1 MWTQLVLGV
10 MLSTTAWSV
19 PNPTIRYDG
28 HEVLQILPKTI
39 EDVHELLSLAKKY
52 HLDIWK
58 SPRYLNETFDVRVDP
73 EQITDFVN
81 DIEALGLKANHWI
94 TDVQKLIDEISTG
107 RDRRATFSI
116 GAFNDHASINA
127 YLDSLASANPHV
139 TVHTMGNS
147 YEGRAIKY
155 VKISN
160 NLGVNKKA
168 IYADGGIHA
177 REWLAV
183 TTVLYFIDQIA
194 NNPSRDRTIDALLGK
209 FDFYF
214 APVVNP
220 DGYEY
225 SRSHDRMWR
234 KNRRPVISG
243 CHGVD
248 LNRNFAYHW
257 NPDNGGSRNPCEEVH
272 AGTHATSEIETKHL
286 QNFLC
291 SHSNLIAYLNVHTY
305 GQYWIYPWGYTPIL
319 PADYRDLDHLG
330 RSAATAIRHTHG
342 RTFTVGE
349 DTRVLYAAAGGA
361 DDYAKGACGVKYS
374 YTVELRDTGL
384 HGFVAPTS
392 YIIPAGEETF
402 AGFKAFATELVH
414 YEHL

>member
-1 MWTQLVLGV
+1 MWTKAVPAISLIGIVLSLPG
-10 MLSTTAWSV
+10 
-19 PNPTIRYDG
+19 PTKRYDG
-28 HEVLQILPKTI
+28 HSVLQILPKTI
-39 EDVHELLSLAKKY
+39 ENVHQLIALSQKY

-58 SPRYLNETFDVRVDP
+58 SPRFLNDTFDVRVDP
-73 EQITDFVN
+73 EQVISFVH
-81 DIEALGLKANHWI
+81 DIESLGLKPTHWI
-94 TDVQKLIDEISTG
+94 KDVQKLIDEALPG
-107 RDRRATFSI
+107 RSRRATSFNI
-116 GAFNDHASINA
+116 GAFNGHNSINT
-127 YLDSLASANPHV
+127 YLDSLSTNSRV
-139 TVHTMGNS
+139 SVHTMGHS
-147 YEGRAIKY
+147 YEGRTIKY

-160 NLGVNKKA
+160 NVGSGKKA

-183 TTVLYFIDQIA
+183 STVLYMIDQMA
-194 NNPSRDRTIDALLGK
+194 NNPSNDRTIEALLGK

-234 KNRRPVISG
+234 KNRRPVQHG
-243 CHGVD
+243 CTGVD

-257 NPDNGGSRNPCEEVH
+257 NPDNGGSHNPCEEVH
-272 AGTHATSEIETKHL
+272 SGTHAASEVETKVL

-291 SHSNLIAYLNVHTY
+291 GNSNFIAYLNIHTY
-305 GQYWIYPWGYTPIL
+305 GQYWIYPWGYTPVL

-330 RSAATAIRHTHG
+330 RAAATAIRHTHG
-342 RTFTVGE
+342 TTFTVGE

-374 YTVELRDTGL
+374 YTVELRDTGRY
-384 HGFVAPTS
+384 GFVPPSS
-392 YIIPAGEETF
+392 YIAPAGEETF